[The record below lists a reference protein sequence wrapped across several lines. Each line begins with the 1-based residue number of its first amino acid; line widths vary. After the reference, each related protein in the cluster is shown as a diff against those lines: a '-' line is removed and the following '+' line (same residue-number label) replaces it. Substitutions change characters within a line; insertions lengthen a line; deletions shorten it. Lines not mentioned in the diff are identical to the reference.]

1 VGRGASW
8 NWNVR
13 GGVRPRLGPS
23 WRGRVGTG
31 PGRKETGTGQCGRVG
46 RAVEDG
52 LVRLVGRGER
62 GSGWARVRSEQ
73 AARFGLG
80 KRRVG
85 HGPLRVGLG
94 CELGFLGC
102 YGFGFEFCFGFSF
115 YFYFYFSF
123 LFLIQT
129 KFEFK
134 Y

>member
-1 VGRGASW
+1 MEPGRARGSRPA
-8 NWNVR
+8 R
-13 GGVRPRLGPS
+13 GGGTRACGLG
-23 WRGRVGTG
+23 
-31 PGRKETGTGQCGRVG
+31 Q
-46 RAVEDG
+46 AG
-52 LVRLVGRGER
+52 LVRLLGRGER

-134 Y
+134 YKFEFKPHSNN